1 MSKGGVMEYCLSSE
15 KNYFSYQT
23 LLLKVSLMWERLGEK
38 WWYIWGTRET
48 LKNSFAFI
56 YR

>member
-1 MSKGGVMEYCLSSE
+1 MEYCLSSE

-23 LLLKVSLMWERLGEK
+23 LLLKVSRMWERLGEK